1 MLERENINSS
11 ERVLIVPV
19 VKCKPWSQ
27 LHFLHNVGEKKIN
40 QMNYYYRP
48 ERKQKYNTESLQ
60 ICQVQ
65 LIQSS
70 SAGNTLGMAPA
81 YKHMWVN
88 SVKLLN

>member
-1 MLERENINSS
+1 
-11 ERVLIVPV
+11 
-19 VKCKPWSQ
+19 
-27 LHFLHNVGEKKIN
+27 
-40 QMNYYYRP
+40 MNYYYDLLP